1 MFGKTSFPEFNT
13 VQLYCHV
20 KILIKPKEYVTVP
33 SALDLIFIQIIMIL
47 SDLSISLSI
56 IHTHTHTHK
65 YVCIHMSAHTVVRSN
80 TSAVQ
85 IYCRV

>member
-56 IHTHTHTHK
+56 IHTHTHTHTNM
-65 YVCIHMSAHTVVRSN
+65 YVYTCPHT
-80 TSAVQ
+80 Q
-85 IYCRV
+85 